1 MMLTKVEGPN
11 TAGNKVYVFGV
22 DAYRLEVPERYNVQY
37 FVGRGAYGFVCSAV
51 DEVTNESVAIKK
63 VTHLFDDAVDA
74 KRVLREV
81 KLLSF
86 LHHPNILSLKDLF
99 KSPDPVDAYTE
110 LYVVTDLME
119 SDMDAI
125 LRSPRIK
132 LAAGHGQFF
141 TLQLLCALQ
150 YAHSAHVLH
159 RDLKPGNLLTDA
171 ECNLKL
177 GDFGLARGIGADETM
192 TQYVFTRWYR
202 PPELL
207 LVCKHCSYSADMWAV
222 GCLAAEM
229 FTCKPL
235 FPGKDYIHQINLIV
249 ELLGVPDLVHDL
261 PPSTSPEAVHYLSS
275 LPPSKGKK
283 LEEFVPELR
292 TRFDETTFFD
302 GFDTEAEEEIVAEG
316 GTVAHAQPRPPE
328 DYYAEFV
335 DFIFGLLRYN
345 PEKRRTAKEAI
356 AHAWLKDVRGPQD
369 TIGGCE
375 AEQVYSWA
383 DDGATL
389 TIPQIRH
396 LFIDEIEKFAAAK
409 KQRMGS

>member
-11 TAGNKVYVFGV
+11 AAGNKVYVFGV
-22 DAYRLEVPERYNVQY
+22 NDYRLEVPERYSVQH

-51 DEVTNESVAIKK
+51 DAVTNEAVAIKK

-81 KLLSF
+81 KLLAALS
-86 LHHPNILSLKDLF
+86 HPNILSLKDLF
-99 KSPDPVDAYTE
+99 KSPDPVDTYSE

-125 LRSPRIK
+125 LRSPRIR
-132 LAAGHGQFF
+132 LAAGHGQYF

-159 RDLKPGNLLTDA
+159 RDLKPGNLLTDS

-177 GDFGLARGIGADETM
+177 ADFGLARGIGQDDTM

-229 FTCKPL
+229 FTGKPL
-235 FPGKDYIHQINLIV
+235 FPGKDYINQINRIV
-249 ELLGVPDLVHDL
+249 ELLGVPDLVRDL
-261 PPSTSPEAVHYLSS
+261 PNSTSKEALHYLAS

-283 LEEFVPELR
+283 LEEYAPELR
-292 TRFDETTFFD
+292 RRFDETTFFD
-302 GFDTEAEEEIVAEG
+302 SFDTELEEAVAAEG
-316 GTVAHAQPRPPE
+316 ATIARPQPRQPE
-328 DYYAEFV
+328 TYYSDFV

-345 PEKRRTAKEAI
+345 PERRRTAKESI
-356 AHAWLKDVRGPQD
+356 AHAWLTDVRGPQE

-375 AEQVYSWA
+375 AAQAYRW
-383 DDGATL
+383 DGDGASF
-389 TIPQIRH
+389 TIPRLRQ
-396 LFIDEIEKFAAAK
+396 LFVEEIERFAAT
-409 KQRMGS
+409 RRS

>member
-22 DAYRLEVPERYNVQY
+22 NDYRLEVPERYNVQH

-51 DEVTNESVAIKK
+51 DAVTNEPVAIKK

-81 KLLSF
+81 KLLAYF
-86 LHHPNILSLKDLF
+86 NHPNILSLKDLF
-99 KSPDPVDAYTE
+99 KSPDPVDTYSE

-125 LRSPRIK
+125 LRSPRIR
-132 LAAGHGQFF
+132 LAAGHGQYFI
-141 TLQLLCALQ
+141 LQLLCALQ
-150 YAHSAHVLH
+150 YTHSAHVLH
-159 RDLKPGNLLTDA
+159 RDLKPGNLLTDS

-177 GDFGLARGIGADETM
+177 GDFGLARGIGHDDTM

-229 FTCKPL
+229 FTGKPL
-235 FPGKDYIHQINLIV
+235 FPGKDYINQINLIV
-249 ELLGVPDLVHDL
+249 ELLGTPDLARDL
-261 PPSTSPEAVHYLSS
+261 PPSASKEAVHYLSS

-283 LEEFVPELR
+283 LEEYAPELR
-292 TRFDETTFFD
+292 RRFDEATFFD
-302 GFDTEAEEEIVAEG
+302 GFDTELEEAVAAEG
-316 GTVAHAQPRPPE
+316 AIIARPRPRPPE
-328 DYYAEFV
+328 EYYAEFV

-345 PEKRRTAKEAI
+345 PEKRRTAKESI
-356 AHAWLKDVRGPQD
+356 AHAWLLDVRGPQEA
-369 TIGGCE
+369 IGGCE
-375 AEQVYSWA
+375 AERVYRWDA
-383 DDGATL
+383 DGSTFG
-389 TIPQIRH
+389 IPQLRQ
-396 LFIDEIEKFAAAK
+396 LFIDEIEKFAST
-409 KQRMGS
+409 RRD